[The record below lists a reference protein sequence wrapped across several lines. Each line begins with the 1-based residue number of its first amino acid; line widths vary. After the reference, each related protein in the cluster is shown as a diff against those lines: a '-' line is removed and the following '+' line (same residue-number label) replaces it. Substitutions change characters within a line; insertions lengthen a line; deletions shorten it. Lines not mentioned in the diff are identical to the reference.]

1 MNMRKGERL
10 KGILAKPAIF
20 ILTAALL
27 LQGSGVAFAEETK
40 SGTEFLAETTA
51 GAPYAADGSYD
62 VETPHVIVNQIYGG
76 SDDGAASHSFIELY
90 NQTEESVDLDG
101 WYVAYRS
108 SQDGDHSGQW
118 QYLELSR
125 HHRGKRIFPYTL
137 RRSGRRIPGS

>member
-51 GAPYAADGSYD
+51 GTPYAADGSDD
-62 VETPHVIVNQIYGG
+62 VETPHVIVNQI
-76 SDDGAASHSFIELY
+76 
-90 NQTEESVDLDG
+90 
-101 WYVAYRS
+101 
-108 SQDGDHSGQW
+108 
-118 QYLELSR
+118 
-125 HHRGKRIFPYTL
+125 
-137 RRSGRRIPGS
+137 